1 MTQIHR
7 FEASLL
13 FGDRLAPITSACG
26 FLEAD
31 VERCADEF
39 FEWKQDINA
48 KYGYDVIRRQISG
61 NLEEML
67 KTLLPL
73 TNVKEIRYLFVPT
86 ASQWTAYFSN
96 GHRGTDPSPVSAM
109 AKRLGN
115 RTVYVVARP
124 HTYRRGEGRYIGRQ
138 GALILRVYGPDRR
151 VKRRKR
157 IRYIELI
164 NDAGKWEF
172 HLGGPP
178 LPFEQPERYN
188 AIRKRDRFTFDM
200 LAAYLHALGLSPFE
214 EDFYLTGSSSK
225 AALIEVMGNLSA
237 KIREFTLEEIRQTF

>member
-1 MTQIHR
+1 MSQAHR

-31 VERCADEF
+31 VERCAAEF
-39 FEWKQDINA
+39 AEWQQDINER
-48 KYGYDVIRRQISG
+48 YGHYVMRRPVSG
-61 NLEEML
+61 NLEELL

-73 TNVKEIRYLFVPT
+73 TNVKEVRYLFVPT

-96 GHRGTDPSPVSAM
+96 SHSGTDPSPVSAM

-115 RTVYVVARP
+115 RSVYVVAEP

-151 VKRRKR
+151 VDRRKR

-178 LPFEQPERYN
+178 LPFEQPERYK

-200 LAAYLHALGLSPFE
+200 LAVYLQALGLSPFE
-214 EDFYLTGSSSK
+214 ENFYLTGSSK